1 MVREGSAQ
9 PASPITRAGTRGDVV
24 RHRLHY
30 HRTLRDARAMANF
43 DIAEDFRTGA
53 DHHALADL
61 GMAVAVL
68 AANSGRGS
76 TY

>member
-9 PASPITRAGTRGDVV
+9 PASPITRAGTPANVV
-24 RHRLHY
+24 RHRLDY
-30 HRTLRDARAMANF
+30 HRTRRDARAMA
-43 DIAEDFRTGA
+43 AEDFRTGA